1 MLYVKLNDK
10 LKKEFSKES
19 DGEELITW
27 RELKSK
33 LNITEDKYDLKE
45 FLKGCTFHSQRPK
58 SNVSKITSIAEYNRL
73 INSNNNNKSSSNSNT
88 NELQSLRADL
98 SELRKESTWLANCIF
113 TSVGAAAFV
122 FFCASFYLDRF
133 EVKLILSTVIGI
145 ILFFLEVILYIIRN

>member
-10 LKKEFSKES
+10 LKKELSNES

-33 LNITEDKYDLKE
+33 LNLTEDNYALKE
-45 FLKGCTFHSQRPK
+45 LLQGCKFHSQRPK

-73 INSNNNNKSSSNSNT
+73 INSNNNSISSNSGT

-133 EVKLILSTVIGI
+133 EVKLILSMVIGI
-145 ILFFLEVILYIIRN
+145 ILFFIEVILYIIRN